1 MPPVSIAG
9 FFKLSGALFR
19 GSYSKNRKFLNFEF
33 FISIKY
39 PKSCQGLEKT
49 RLVELTLKKLW
60 ASKNFLESMFPPK
73 AENRQKRQKF
83 KMPYLENRL
92 ELETEILHGIIFY
105 HKDQNIKVSK
115 KSEGV

>member
-1 MPPVSIAG
+1 
-9 FFKLSGALFR
+9 
-19 GSYSKNRKFLNFEF
+19 
-33 FISIKY
+33 
-39 PKSCQGLEKT
+39 
-49 RLVELTLKKLW
+49 
-60 ASKNFLESMFPPK
+60 MFPSK

-92 ELETEILHGIIFY
+92 ELETEILHGIIFH